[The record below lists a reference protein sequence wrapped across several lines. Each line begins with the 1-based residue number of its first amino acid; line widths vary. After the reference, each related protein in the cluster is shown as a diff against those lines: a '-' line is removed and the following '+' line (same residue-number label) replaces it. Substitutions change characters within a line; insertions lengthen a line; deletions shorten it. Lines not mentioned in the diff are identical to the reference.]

1 MKTIRRHSPST
12 MLISELPM
20 YLLTLL
26 TFVDEKTIWLDAPES
41 RYQTE
46 DVGLVLLVKRR
57 DEKVDNII

>member
-1 MKTIRRHSPST
+1 MKTIKRHSPSA

-57 DEKVDNII
+57 EEKVDNII